1 MSYNNF
7 LSTEQIQLIN
17 MYNTQYNRT
26 LTQVDRLLDSLDT
39 IRDNIQ
45 QVLEQGNSRS
55 QIVRR
60 NRRTNNRNR
69 NLLFSTNPN
78 RINVNGINVNGINV
92 NGIND
97 NGIND
102 NGINDN
108 GINDNG
114 INDNTNLFSILRSRT
129 LNPSFVNYLN
139 TVVPVRPTNE
149 QIQNATR
156 EVRYRDITNPQNE
169 SCPISLDRFESDD
182 LVSQIIHCGHIF
194 CQTELQ
200 EWFQDH
206 VRCPVCRYDIRDYM
220 NTTNTTNTT
229 PSPSP
234 SPNTNTTTNTNTNT
248 TTSSNTSS
256 PNISNLTFI
265 RNPSTNQTEQ
275 IMFDF
280 ELDNQI
286 NDITSQL
293 IQSLFSHNRNNINP
307 N

>member
-1 MSYNNF
+1 

-55 QIVRR
+55 QLVRR

-69 NLLFSTNPN
+69 NFLFSTNPN
-78 RINVNGINVNGINV
+78 GTNVNGINVNGINV

-102 NGINDN
+102 NGTNDN
-108 GINDNG
+108 GT
-114 INDNTNLFSILRSRT
+114 NDNTNLFSILRSRT

-156 EVRYRDITNPQNE
+156 EVRYRDITNPPNE

-182 LVSQIIHCGHIF
+182 LVTQIIHCGHIF
-194 CQTELQ
+194 CQTEVQ
-200 EWFQDH
+200 EWFQEH
-206 VRCPVCRYDIRDYM
+206 VRCPVCRYDIRDY
-220 NTTNTTNTT
+220 TNTN
-229 PSPSP
+229 SS
-234 SPNTNTTTNTNTNT
+234 NTNTTSSNTNT
-248 TTSSNTSS
+248 TTSSNTNTTTS
-256 PNISNLTFI
+256 PNTNTNTTNTTNTNTNTSIPNMTFI
-265 RNPSTNQTEQ
+265 RNPTTNQTEQ

-280 ELDNQI
+280 EVDNQF
-286 NDITSQL
+286 NDITSQ
-293 IQSLFSHNRNNINP
+293 IIRSLFSQNRI
-307 N
+307 